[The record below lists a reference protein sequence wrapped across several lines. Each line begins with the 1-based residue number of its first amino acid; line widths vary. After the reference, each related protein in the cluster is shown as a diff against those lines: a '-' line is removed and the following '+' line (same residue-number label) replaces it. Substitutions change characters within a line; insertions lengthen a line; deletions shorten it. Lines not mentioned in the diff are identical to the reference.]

1 MLAGN
6 SILPRIGKT
15 AKDGT
20 MSQGLV
26 ITGGGRGIGAKVALA
41 AARGGRRLALGYQ
54 KNRARADEVVAAVA
68 KAGGSAVALPME
80 LADEASIERFFAA
93 VDREVGAIDGLVN
106 SGGIIG
112 PHGRIDAVQGAALT
126 ELWAVS
132 ITGTVLCCREAI
144 KRMSTKHGGH
154 GGAIVN
160 LSSAASRL
168 GGAGETVPYAAS
180 KGAIDSLTFGLA
192 GEVAAEGIRV
202 NAVSPGVI
210 DTEIQP
216 PGRVERIGPLL
227 PMKRV
232 GQPEEV
238 AEAILWL
245 LSDAASYVSGAVL
258 NVSGAR

>member
-1 MLAGN
+1 
-6 SILPRIGKT
+6 
-15 AKDGT
+15 
-20 MSQGLV
+20 
-26 ITGGGRGIGAKVALA
+26 
-41 AARGGRRLALGYQ
+41 
-54 KNRARADEVVAAVA
+54 
-68 KAGGSAVALPME
+68 
-80 LADEASIERFFAA
+80 
-93 VDREVGAIDGLVN
+93 
-106 SGGIIG
+106 
-112 PHGRIDAVQGAALT
+112 
-126 ELWAVS
+126 
-132 ITGTVLCCREAI
+132 
-144 KRMSTKHGGH
+144 MSTKHGGS

-192 GEVAAEGIRV
+192 QEVAAEGIRV

-216 PGRVERIGPLL
+216 PGRVERSGPLL

-258 NVSGAR
+258 NVSGGALSAGSRQNRTARLATSATTAATVATQPGQPASRPGIARHDRADAAADVIERDIEPDRRRARLPRRHRDIARGAGSGT